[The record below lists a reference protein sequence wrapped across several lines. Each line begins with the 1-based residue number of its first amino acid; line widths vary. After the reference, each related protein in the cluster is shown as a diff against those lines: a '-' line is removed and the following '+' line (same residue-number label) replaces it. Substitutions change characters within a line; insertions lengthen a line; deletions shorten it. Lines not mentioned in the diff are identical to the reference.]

1 MAPSFV
7 SLGMVVHD
15 ELRFPHAPTMRDV
28 PGGSGAYSTLGARL
42 VAGAKR
48 SHEVGCVIIAG
59 DDFPTA
65 TLAQFES
72 WGVDLVVSKVP
83 GRLSTRGLL
92 VYEDMAFGR
101 MSIFHNLNLVKF

>member
-42 VAGAKR
+42 VAGAER
-48 SHEVGCVIIAG
+48 SHEVGCVIMAG
-59 DDFPTA
+59 DDFPVT

-72 WGVDLVVSKVP
+72 WGVELLVSRKI
-83 GRLSTRGLL
+83 GRQSTRGLL
-92 VYEDMAFGR
+92 VYEDKEFGR
-101 MSIFHNLNLVKF
+101 KSIVHYESCG

>member
-42 VAGAKR
+42 VAGAER
-48 SHEVGCVIIAG
+48 SNEVGCVVMAG
-59 DDFPTA
+59 DDFPAT

-72 WGVDLVVSKVP
+72 WGVDLVVSRRP

-92 VYEDMAFGR
+92 VYEDSVFGR
-101 MSIFHNLNLVKF
+101 KFVVPDCDVCKV